1 MEITLPPRLSRLP
14 EAFFSGSFLPC
25 TVSQRLIS
33 IAACRMHACKTFSPF
48 SPVSCH
54 RRHMPGLELLLKA
67 KRAGEAQD
75 LWSRA
80 SRHSSRLR
88 HSILTPGKERQLSA
102 EPHANPC
109 LSAVP
114 LAYNGGQTRSS
125 ICLVNSQNSAP
136 KPAPPGLLE
145 CEYRAGRFR
154 HTDATLD
161 SSATNPTDSVGR
173 HGDLTDN
180 PSTPYP
186 LAQLAAISRPAGT
199 LNQKPSAVQRG
210 VLLMG
215 TIHDFA
221 SWPSSSATPLPLP
234 NTKPATGPVLNLP
247 AITWPV
253 AKPMPASMPPDRQA
267 EAAPNLRCS
276 TRGCVFPAAPGCGGL
291 CRQHGL
297 EESDP
302 TVFSSHQPTRA
313 LINRVIYASGTPEG
327 DVIRT
332 REVRELRSMS
342 SDDTED

>member
-1 MEITLPPRLSRLP
+1 MEITLHQSLTRMPGAFSLRSYFPR
-14 EAFFSGSFLPC
+14 
-25 TVSQRLIS
+25 TVSQSLIS
-33 IAACRMHACKTFSPF
+33 IAECRMHACKTFSPF

-80 SRHSSRLR
+80 SRQSSRLR
-88 HSILTPGKERQLSA
+88 HSILTPGKECQLPA

-114 LAYNGGQTRSS
+114 LAYNGAQTRSS

-136 KPAPPGLLE
+136 KPAPPILLE
-145 CEYRAGRFR
+145 RECRAGCFR
-154 HTDATLD
+154 PTDATFV
-161 SSATNPTDSVGR
+161 SSVINPTDSVGR
-173 HGDLTDN
+173 HGDLSHN

-186 LAQLAAISRPAGT
+186 LAQLAASSRPAGT
-199 LNQKPSAVQRG
+199 LNQKSSAVQRG

-215 TIHDFA
+215 SIHDFA

-234 NTKPATGPVLNLP
+234 NTKPGTGPVLNYP

-253 AKPMPASMPPDRQA
+253 AKPMPASMPPARQA

-302 TVFSSHQPTRA
+302 TVFSSQQPTRV